1 MEHILRNII
10 ENIRLFYDKY
20 DKSLFL
26 NKSEINNLT
35 SKFDDDYLINS
46 FIIIDK
52 IINDILL
59 LYNSITIEE
68 KKQNLSLNMHICLL
82 LNKYLIYIYTT
93 IKIFN
98 DIKFFISTKTTKDTK
113 SSTSQQP
120 SKKQRTIN
128 NIYNNRFDE
137 YIKKIIQQFNKDI
150 FNITIDDDNEY
161 SYLLDIDTFNNDDIN
176 KISYNSI
183 DISTLNITNIN
194 KHDYIISYIKNYL
207 IFINKE
213 VYIKALVNYVTIPQY
228 NSICW
233 FIAIITGI
241 TYSDLSKKLLCTN
254 HFSRTNANYNEF
266 NQFIF
271 NIITHITHNHKIYN
285 EPIENDCPLYIY
297 LKEMPVYIVNYLIL
311 IYGKNN
317 LHIFLKTIIDDII
330 NDDEYLQRI
339 TEIDDLK
346 KEDCENEYYQ
356 VREDDEDDEEC
367 EDENKIKIFSDKLDS
382 IKNNYFISR
391 YIKIFKGDIIEVFE
405 DNIISNN
412 TVSEFN
418 TNFYEN
424 LKTTLDIYDISSIN
438 IKDDD
443 YKLDIDSIYIIS
455 FLYELLNIKTLSC
468 NFNKD
473 KDNIKI
479 KPIKGEIDS
488 PDIILINVE
497 NPINVKQE
505 IHQDINFVFNDNY
518 NEINY
523 NGNSYKLDY
532 IINISNDKLTC
543 KNCAHCISAIHYDN
557 NEYFYDSKYSIN
569 NITCDDKEVSIPCS
583 LIKQNWS
590 NNIYNDI
597 CYEILKCGYIENQSL
612 KHPIKDKDLFQ
623 KICFTLTTRN
633 TYVYVKKQNEAPS
646 VPMTTGGSKK
656 INFTYNNKTYKRTLY
671 TLNNKHYIIFNKKKI
686 YINKKKLSTF

>member
-1 MEHILRNII
+1 MDHILRNII

-26 NKSEINNLT
+26 NKSEIDNLT
-35 SKFDDDYLINS
+35 LNFDDNYLINS
-46 FIIIDK
+46 FIIITT
-52 IINDILL
+52 IINELLL

-98 DIKFFISTKTTKDTK
+98 DIKFFISTKDTKDTK

-150 FNITIDDDNEY
+150 LNIKIDDKNEY
-161 SYLLDIDTFNNDDIN
+161 SYLLDIDTFINDDIN
-176 KISYNSI
+176 KISYNNSI
-183 DISTLNITNIN
+183 DISTLNINNIN
-194 KHDYIISYIKNYL
+194 NHDYIISYIKNYL
-207 IFINKE
+207 FFINKE
-213 VYIKALVNYVTIPQY
+213 VYIKALINYVTIPQY

-233 FIAIITGI
+233 FISIITGI
-241 TYSDLSKKLLCTN
+241 TYSDLSKKILYTN
-254 HFSRTNANYNEF
+254 QFSRTNANYNEF
-266 NQFIF
+266 NEFIF
-271 NIITHITHNHKIYN
+271 NIITHITHNHKIYK

-311 IYGKNN
+311 NYGKNN

-330 NDDEYLQRI
+330 NDDEYLKRI
-339 TEIDDLK
+339 TGVDDLK
-346 KEDCENEYYQ
+346 KEDCENEYY
-356 VREDDEDDEEC
+356 EEC
-367 EDENKIKIFSDKLDS
+367 EDDNKIKIFYDKLDS
-382 IKNNYFISR
+382 IKNNYFLSR
-391 YIKIFKGDIIEVFE
+391 YIKIFKGDILEVFE

-424 LKTTLDIYDISSIN
+424 LKTTLDNYDISSID

-468 NFNKD
+468 NFNKN

-497 NPINVKQE
+497 NPINIKQE
-505 IHQDINFVFNDNY
+505 IHHYINFQFNDNY

-532 IINISNDKLTC
+532 IINISNDKMTC

-557 NEYFYDSKYSIN
+557 NEYFHDSKYSTN
-569 NITCDDKEVSIPCS
+569 NITCGDKEVSIPCS

-597 CYEILKCGYIENQSL
+597 CYEILKCGYIENQLS
-612 KHPIKDKDLFQ
+612 KHQIKDKDLFQ
-623 KICFTLTTRN
+623 KVCFTLTTRN
-633 TYVYVKKQNEAPS
+633 TYVYVKNNPE
-646 VPMTTGGSKK
+646 PMTTGGSKK
-656 INFTYNNKTYKRTLY
+656 INYIYNNKTYKRTLY
-671 TLNNKHYIIFNKKKI
+671 ISNNKYYIIINKKKI
-686 YINKKKLSTF
+686 YINKKNLSSSKS